1 MIYLD
6 NHSTTRVDP
15 CVVAAMSAMM
25 EIDYANAGS
34 STHAAGRDV
43 AARVNQ
49 AIQTMASC
57 LHIDTETACDELVM
71 TSGATESNNLAIFG
85 ICLHPRQ
92 KRRQI
97 VSVVSEHRAVL
108 DPLERL
114 RSQGFEIVLLPV
126 FPQGHALVGQIDLEQ
141 AAHVISDETALV
153 SVMHSNN
160 EIGSYQP
167 IRELSA
173 ICHRVGAPLHTDA
186 TQTIGHEP
194 IQVEELG
201 CDFMS
206 FSAHKFY
213 GPKGI
218 GGLYVSSQSTAAPL
232 HPQILGGGQQLNRR
246 SGTINTAAVIGM
258 SEALRRCHETVTTS
272 NTNDRELRNHLWQGL
287 QSIAGERVRL
297 NGPALNGQARLA
309 RNLSVEFQGIEG
321 QTLMLKCDS
330 LCVSSGSAC
339 TSADPSPSHV
349 LQAIGLTTDQ
359 ARCSIRF
366 GVGRFTTIREID
378 QALDSI
384 STALKNLWI

>member
-15 CVVAAMSAMM
+15 QVISAMNAMM
-25 EIDYANAGS
+25 EIEYANAGS
-34 STHAAGRDV
+34 TTHSAGREV
-43 AARVNQ
+43 AARIHQ

-57 LHIDTETACDELVM
+57 LNIDTETAIDELVM

-92 KRRQI
+92 KRRQV

-114 RSQGFEIVLLPV
+114 RSQGFEVVLLPV
-126 FPQGHALVGQIDLEQ
+126 FPQGHALVGQVDLEQ
-141 AAHVISDETALV
+141 ASRIISEETALV
-153 SVMHSNN
+153 TVMHSSN

-167 IRELSA
+167 IGELSA
-173 ICHRVGAPLHTDA
+173 ICHRVGAPLHSDA
-186 TQTIGHEP
+186 TQTVGHEP
-194 IQVEELG
+194 IQIEELG
-201 CDFMS
+201 CDLMS

-218 GGLYVSSQSTAAPL
+218 GGLYISSQSDTVRL

-246 SGTINTAAVIGM
+246 SGTINTAAIIGM
-258 SEALRRCHETVTTS
+258 SEALRRCHETMITS
-272 NTNDRELRNHLWQGL
+272 NTNDRELRNQLWQGL

-297 NGPALNGQARLA
+297 NGPFLNGELRLS
-309 RNLSVEFQGIEG
+309 RNLNVEFQGIEG

-330 LCVSSGSAC
+330 LCMSSGSAC
-339 TSADPSPSHV
+339 TSADPLPSHV
-349 LQAIGLTTDQ
+349 LQAIGLTADQ

-366 GVGRFTTIREID
+366 GVGRFTTSAEIY
-378 QALDSI
+378 QALDVI
-384 STALKNLWI
+384 SKALKSLR